1 MSVGSVLRSEVGSK
15 RIKSRPK
22 KIQPEKINPAKK
34 NLNPAKKN
42 NFRPNGEIFGVQ
54 SWPILALWW
63 PERALAE
70 VKNVNFFSGQ
80 HLVTSQDGAI
90 EINLV
95 LVFFR
100 RFFCQLSCAKCHVP
114 CVMCQVSS
122 IMCPSVMSQISCVKC
137 HVSNIQRQ
145 VLSVGGQLS
154 GVKWNVSSIMC

>member
-1 MSVGSVLRSEVGSK
+1 MV
-15 RIKSRPK
+15 P
-22 KIQPEKINPAKK
+22 
-34 NLNPAKKN
+34 
-42 NFRPNGEIFGVQ
+42 

-80 HLVTSQDGAI
+80 KLVTSQDGAI

-100 RFFCQLSCAKCHVP
+100 VFFCQLSCAKCHVSSVM
-114 CVMCQVSS
+114 CHVSCAMCQVSS

-137 HVSNIQRQ
+137 HVSNNQRQ
-145 VLSVGGQLS
+145 VLSVRGQ
-154 GVKWNVSSIMC
+154 VSSGMSQASCVKCHASSDMC